1 MSIPKIHINDSYIRD
16 SYIKDVSI
24 FSADIPEFLLT
35 TPTQVIP
42 YAPPATVIIG
52 NPIIDMPGCVE
63 AHEFSD
69 RNNQIIKDDED
80 NVLVFCDAEYPS
92 YDAMDYEPDQLQMQ
106 MEAAAPPVIEPPPAP
121 EVDAPEVPSNIPTEV
136 PCPGPAQLRV
146 GDITQSGDEKVIGH
160 ELSQDGTVCVTLY
173 EPTTPAEKFLPS
185 VNQASTTL
193 AIAVIATAGAAAT
206 PLLLRLIKPA
216 VKKAISTLQKKR
228 GQHRELSRS
237 EIQTNKYREKKGLPP
252 FKIPKKSIVNRFKG
266 RYFKKK
272 D

>member
-1 MSIPKIHINDSYIRD
+1 MTFPKIHIHNSQ
-16 SYIKDVSI
+16 IKDVGI
-24 FSADIPEFLLT
+24 YNADIPEFLLT

-92 YDAMDYEPDQLQMQ
+92 YDAMDYEPDQLTITQ
-106 MEAAAPPVIEPPPAP
+106 EAPVPPVVPPPEPPDI
-121 EVDAPEVPSNIPTEV
+121 DAPEVPSNIPTEV

-146 GDITQSGDEKVIGH
+146 GDLTQSGDEKVTGH
-160 ELSQDGTVCVTLY
+160 ELSRDGKVCITLY
-173 EPTTPAEKFLPS
+173 EPTSPAEKFLPS
-185 VNQASTTL
+185 TNQASTTL

-216 VKKAISTLQKKR
+216 VKKAIATIQKKT
-228 GQHRELSRS
+228 GTHREFSRS
-237 EIQTNKYREKKGLPP
+237 EIRTNRYRQSKGLDPL
-252 FKIPKKSIVNRFKG
+252 KM
-266 RYFKKK
+266 KKK
-272 D
+272 KKP

>member
-1 MSIPKIHINDSYIRD
+1 MTIPKIHIHNSQ
-16 SYIKDVSI
+16 IKDVGI
-24 FSADIPEFLLT
+24 YNADIPEFLLT

-80 NVLVFCDAEYPS
+80 NIMVFCDAEVPS
-92 YDAMDYEPDQLQMQ
+92 YDAMDYEPDQLTITQ
-106 MEAAAPPVIEPPPAP
+106 EAPVPPVVPPPEPPDI
-121 EVDAPEVPSNIPTEV
+121 DAPEVPSNIPTEV

-146 GDITQSGDEKVIGH
+146 GDLTQSGDEKVVGH
-160 ELSQDGTVCVTLY
+160 ELSRDGKVCITLY
-173 EPTTPAEKFLPS
+173 EPTSPAEKFLPS
-185 VNQASTTL
+185 TNQASTTL

-216 VKKAISTLQKKR
+216 VKKAIATIQKKT
-228 GQHRELSRS
+228 GTHREFSRS
-237 EIQTNKYREKKGLPP
+237 EIRTNRYRQSKGLDPL
-252 FKIPKKSIVNRFKG
+252 KM
-266 RYFKKK
+266 KKK
-272 D
+272 KKP

>member
-1 MSIPKIHINDSYIRD
+1 MTIPKIHIHNS
-16 SYIKDVSI
+16 SIKDVGI
-24 FSADIPEFLLT
+24 YNADIPEFLLT

-69 RNNQIIKDDED
+69 RNNEIIKDDED

-92 YDAMDYEPDQLQMQ
+92 YDAMDYEPDQLTITQ
-106 MEAAAPPVIEPPPAP
+106 EAPVPPVVPPPEPPDI
-121 EVDAPEVPSNIPTEV
+121 DAPEVPSNIPTEV

-146 GDITQSGDEKVIGH
+146 GDLTQSGDEKVIGH
-160 ELSQDGTVCVTLY
+160 ELSRDGKVCITLY
-173 EPTTPAEKFLPS
+173 EPTSPAEKFLPS
-185 VNQASTTL
+185 TNQASTTL

-216 VKKAISTLQKKR
+216 VKKAIATIQKKT
-228 GQHRELSRS
+228 GTHREFSRS
-237 EIQTNKYREKKGLPP
+237 EIRTNRYRQSKGLDPL
-252 FKIPKKSIVNRFKG
+252 KM
-266 RYFKKK
+266 KKK
-272 D
+272 KKP